1 MSEFIF
7 RGAIGVKIIL
17 DVEIDIS
24 AATLRTIKYR
34 KPSGVISSWTGTPE
48 ADNRSI
54 SYTTTVATDL
64 DESGTWKLQAY
75 VETPSWSLNGAIA
88 KLNIEE
94 PLF

>member
-1 MSEFIF
+1 MSEYIF
-7 RGAIGVKIIL
+7 KDAIGLKIIF

-24 AATLRTIKYR
+24 TSTVRTIKYR
-34 KPSGVISSWTGTPE
+34 RPSGTTGSWAGVLE

-54 SYTTTVATDL
+54 SRTTIAGDL
-64 DESGTWKLQAY
+64 DESGTWKFQAY
-75 VETPSWSLNGAIA
+75 VETPSWSLNGSIA